1 MHITFSKARHPHGFT
16 LVELMVVLS
25 LLAMIAEQQ
34 RRHSDIGLHATRSIY
49 KRTLYFRHSHMRA
62 AKRSGGK
69 CALQYAAMTD
79 AATAVRARKTVQKRA
94 SRHKIGP
101 AVISC
106 KRNHWRAQA
115 AQMAASCYAFSRA
128 MSDWSSWAPL
138 QRACCSGRPPDRLLE
153 VFAALKLAYAAQA
166 LMRAQANCAA
176 AS

>member
-1 MHITFSKARHPHGFT
+1 
-16 LVELMVVLS
+16 
-25 LLAMIAEQQ
+25 
-34 RRHSDIGLHATRSIY
+34 
-49 KRTLYFRHSHMRA
+49 MRA
-62 AKRSGGK
+62 AKRSGGE

-128 MSDWSSWAPL
+128 LSDWSSWAPL
-138 QRACCSGRPPDRLLE
+138 QRECCSGRPPDRLLE

-166 LMRAQANCAA
+166 LMRAQANYAA
-176 AS
+176 ASYLLPAAARVWSRRQASAQT

>member
-1 MHITFSKARHPHGFT
+1 
-16 LVELMVVLS
+16 
-25 LLAMIAEQQ
+25 
-34 RRHSDIGLHATRSIY
+34 
-49 KRTLYFRHSHMRA
+49 MRA
-62 AKRSGGK
+62 AKRSGGE

-138 QRACCSGRPPDRLLE
+138 QPDCFQRPRASGQGGML
-153 VFAALKLAYAAQA
+153 ALRHEKASSTL
-166 LMRAQANCAA
+166 RISKANRRYPARNCTGFMAD
-176 AS
+176 